1 MSIDPYIIHLRS
13 LWIALL
19 LLSGALSA
27 QTTVEV
33 LDNIDGKPVPFAVVR
48 PETEDHTGIA
58 SKSTDLNGRAVFS
71 DDELFGKDPAFI
83 RIEALGYEVATIP
96 ALMHVTFALKRDPQ
110 QLKDAVVT
118 GQYGPTSAD
127 NAVHKVRVINEAQ
140 LQARA
145 SNTLADALQNELNI
159 QLSQDNILGTSMSMQ
174 GLSGQNVKILIDG
187 VPVIGRQNGNID
199 LAQMDLNGIAHVEIV
214 EGPLSVSYGTNA
226 LAGTINLITK
236 KNASEAPTFKFSS
249 YAEHIGRLNLWG
261 TAAKRWGKHNVNINL
276 GRDYFNGW
284 NPGQTGIPNFGPA
297 LADTLRYQ
305 QWKPREQYT
314 GRLNYRWNS
323 SSWQLGYKAEVSNEL
338 ITARGRPRAP
348 YYVSAFDE
356 EYRTQRIDN
365 ALFADHFWNNG
376 RKLNLIIAHDRYK
389 RTRNTWVRDLTNL
402 GEQLVVGE
410 DVQDTS
416 RFTLTNARLVYF
428 SAGEDARLRYEFGTD
443 INYETGSGQRIV
455 NENGAS
461 IGDYALYSSIE
472 YKPWKQVIVR
482 PAVRYSYNTIY
493 DAPLVPSLNI
503 RWQLDTAF
511 TVRASYAR
519 GFRTPSLKELYF
531 YFVDVNH
538 DIRGNEDLNAEHSNN
553 FSASLTWN
561 EPREHGAW
569 RAELSGFYNTIN
581 DLITLAQVDATLYTY
596 VNIGQYRT
604 AGGNLGVSWE
614 GEQWAISAGGNV
626 TGRKDDL
633 VRDGANDFLW
643 SHEAR
648 GSITRTWAKHG
659 LSAQAFFKYQG
670 LVSNYAVADDNTVQ
684 RSMIEAYSMADVSLT
699 KELFKKQLGLTV
711 GCKNLLDVQ
720 NLNASSS
727 GVGGVHVNG
736 GSSVPMMNGRLFFLR
751 LNLELSALKK

>member
-1 MSIDPYIIHLRS
+1 M
-13 LWIALL
+13 LL

-27 QTTVEV
+27 QTSVEV
-33 LDNIDGKPVPFAVVR
+33 FDCIDGKPVPFAVVR
-48 PETEDHTGIA
+48 LEAEDHTGIA
-58 SKSTDLNGRAVFS
+58 SKSTDLNGKAVFV
-71 DDELFGKDPAFI
+71 DGELLGKKAAFV
-83 RIEALGYEVATIP
+83 RIEALGYMVADIP
-96 ALMHVTFALKRDPQ
+96 ALTLIKFGLKRDPQ

-118 GQYGPTSAD
+118 GQYGLTSAV
-127 NAVHKVRVINEAQ
+127 NAIHKVRVIDEAQ

-159 QLSQDNILGTSMSMQ
+159 QLSQDNILGTSISMQ

-199 LAQMDLNGIAHVEIV
+199 LAQMDLNGIARVEIV

-249 YAEHIGRLNLWG
+249 YTEHIGRLNLWG
-261 TAAKRWGKHNVNINL
+261 TASKRWGKHNVNINL

-284 NPGQTGIPNFGPA
+284 NPGQTDIPNFKPA
-297 LADTLRYQ
+297 LADTTRYQ

-323 SSWQLGYKAEVSNEL
+323 NSWHLGYKAKVSNDL

-356 EYRTQRIDN
+356 EYRTQRFDN
-365 ALFADHFWNNG
+365 ALFADHYWSNG

-416 RFTLTNARLVYF
+416 LFTLTNARLVYF
-428 SAGEDARLRYEFGTD
+428 SAEEDAQLRYEFGTD
-443 INYETGSGQRIV
+443 LNYETGSGQRIV
-455 NENGAS
+455 QDDGAS
-461 IGDYALYSSIE
+461 IGDYAIYSSIE
-472 YKPWKQVIVR
+472 YKPWKQVVVR

-493 DAPLVPSLNI
+493 DAPLVPSLNV

-511 TVRASYAR
+511 TFRASYAR

-538 DIRGNEDLNAEHSNN
+538 DIRGNKELDAEHSNN

-561 EPREHGAW
+561 EPRERGAW

-581 DLITLAQVDATLYTY
+581 DMITLAQVDATLYTY
-596 VNIGQYRT
+596 VNIGQYST
-604 AGGNLGVSWE
+604 AGGNLGLSWE
-614 GEQWAISAGGNV
+614 NGNWVISAGGNV

-633 VRDGANDFLW
+633 ANDGANDYLW

-648 GSITRTWAKHG
+648 GSISHTWAKHG

-670 LVSNYAVADDNTVQ
+670 LVSNYALADDNTVQ
-684 RSMIEAYSMADVSLT
+684 RSMIEAYGMADVSLT
-699 KELFKKQLGLTV
+699 KELLKKRIGLTV
-711 GCKNLLDVQ
+711 GCKNLFDVQ
-720 NLNASSS
+720 NLNATSS
-727 GVGGVHVNG
+727 GVGGVHGNG
-736 GSSVPMMNGRLFFLR
+736 GSSVPMMNGRLFFMR
-751 LNLELSALKK
+751 LNLELSALRK